1 MIVGKYVVIRPFEL
15 GDEIYLHKWW
25 NDENMMGDSG
35 LGFGTLQSLNY
46 LKDKVLKEI
55 DNGSLYNDK
64 KCFMIC
70 KKEGLKPIGEIN
82 YNEYDAR
89 NQKSEFGIKICEINE
104 QGKGYGEDALRCFID
119 FMFKNLN
126 LNKIELT
133 TMKENIRAQNLYKKL
148 GFKEIGIIREAY
160 FNSKYGKFSDIV
172 YMDILK
178 NEWLKISQKP
188 KNLQIDERLRLVTP
202 SKENWDIGLKWYQDK
217 DILYNSEGVQG
228 KVYDLETI
236 YRMYSKLDELGELYF
251 IEIMDEGVYKIIGD
265 VTLSEENMP
274 IVIGDKKYWGLG
286 IGKKVILK
294 LLDRAKE
301 LGYKSITIPEIY
313 DYNNRSK
320 RLFKSVGFKE
330 FKTNKESKSYKIYL

>member
-1 MIVGKYVVIRPFEL
+1 MIVGKYVLIRPFEL

-55 DNGSLYNDK
+55 NNGSLYNDK

-82 YNEYDAR
+82 YN
-89 NQKSEFGIKICEINE
+89 
-104 QGKGYGEDALRCFID
+104 GYDALRCFVD

-148 GFKEIGIIREAY
+148 GFKEIGIIRDAY
-160 FNSKYGKFSDIV
+160 FNSKYGEFSDIV

-178 NEWLKISQKP
+178 KEWLKINQKP
-188 KNLQIDERLRLVTP
+188 KNLQIDERLRLVTL
-202 SKENWDIGLKWYQDK
+202 SKENWNIGLKWYQDK
-217 DILYNSEGVQG
+217 DVLYNSEGVQD

-251 IEIMDEGVYKIIGD
+251 IEIMDDGVYKIIGD